1 MYYYE
6 VAPMLIIR
14 KDSQVYTY
22 ASSKRLS
29 TGTIVLISIGKKDLI
44 GIVIKAVDKPVY
56 ETKSIIQTLETT
68 AVPTELIKLA
78 TWMSDYYSTHLAHV
92 LQLLVPRGLQKK
104 RRATNAVSSSSIRNR
119 TNIVFNKHQR
129 RALDLMSE
137 SKVGT
142 HLLHGVTG
150 SGKTAVYLEL
160 ARQTFEDGKSVIVL
174 VPEISLTPQVVD
186 EFAHHFPN
194 TALTH
199 SNQTEAERHLVW
211 KRVLDEK
218 NPIVVIGPR
227 SALFLPIHNLG
238 LIIIDEAHEQSYK
251 QELSPR
257 YSALRA
263 ASILA
268 KVSNAKLVLGSATPS
283 VVDYYLA
290 DNANHAIVEMP
301 VTAQESTRP
310 DVHLVDMTNR
320 ENFKGHRFFSDKLIE
335 EIEKALNNGH
345 QALLF
350 HNRRGSATMTLC
362 ENCGWQALCDRCF
375 VPMVL
380 HTDRFQL
387 TCHICGTHE
396 KVPTHCPEC
405 SHASILHK
413 GIGTKIIESEL
424 QKLFPAAKIARFDG
438 DTKGDD
444 ALSERYDEIYSGAID
459 IIVGTQVIAKGLDLP
474 RLQTVGVL
482 QADAGL
488 NLPDFNSRERVFQL
502 LTQVVGRVGRD
513 QRHTSAVVQ
522 TYQPTNPCIQDGLAR
537 DYSSFY
543 QRELLERKRGKFPP
557 YMFLLQITCIYKTEA
572 AAIRNTRQLAK
583 DLQAK
588 LGEKIEV
595 LGPAP
600 AFYERRHGTYRW
612 QLLVKAQ
619 KRSSLQE
626 AVQLIPAAN
635 WQFELDPISLI

>member
-1 MYYYE
+1 
-6 VAPMLIIR
+6 MLIIR

-22 ASSKRLS
+22 ASSEQLR
-29 TGTIVLISIGKKDLI
+29 TGNIVLISIGKKELI
-44 GIVIKAVDKPVY
+44 GIVIKSVSKPSY
-56 ETKSIIQTLETT
+56 ETKSVLQLLEATP
-68 AVPTELIKLA
+68 VPSELVELA
-78 TWMSDYYSTHLAHV
+78 AWMSDYYSTHLAHV
-92 LQLLVPRGLQKK
+92 LQLFVPRGLQKK
-104 RRATNAVSSSSIRNR
+104 RRPITALAATSIRKR
-119 TNIVFNKHQR
+119 TNIVFNDYQR
-129 RALDLMSE
+129 KAIDQI
-137 SKVGT
+137 SKSPERT

-160 ARQTFEDGKSVIVL
+160 ARRTLEQGQSVIVL

-186 EFAHHFPN
+186 EFSHHFPN

-199 SNQTEAERHLVW
+199 SHQTEAERHLTW

-218 NPIVVIGPR
+218 DPIVVIGPR
-227 SALFLPIHNLG
+227 SALFLPVHNLG

-268 KVSNAKLVLGSATPS
+268 KESNAKLILGSATPS
-283 VVDYYLA
+283 IVDYYLA
-290 DNANHAIVEMP
+290 DNAAHSVIEMP
-301 VTAQESTRP
+301 VTAQESTIP
-310 DVHLVDMTNR
+310 DIHLVDMTDR
-320 ENFKGHRFFSDKLIE
+320 KNFKGHRFLSDKLIE
-335 EIEKALNNGH
+335 EVEKALADGK

-350 HNRRGSATMTLC
+350 HNRRGSAAITLC
-362 ENCGWQALCDRCF
+362 ENCGWQALCNRCF

-380 HTDRFQL
+380 HADKFQL
-387 TCHICGTHE
+387 TCHICGLHE

-405 SHASILHK
+405 SHTSIIHK
-413 GIGTKIIESEL
+413 GVGTKVIESEL
-424 QKLFPAAKIARFDG
+424 RKLFPSAKIARFDG
-438 DTKGDD
+438 DTKGAD
-444 ALSERYDEIYSGAID
+444 ALSARYDEIYSGAVD
-459 IIVGTQVIAKGLDLP
+459 IIIGTQVVAKGLDLP

-513 QRHTSAVVQ
+513 QRKTSAVVQ
-522 TYQPTNPCIQDGLAR
+522 TYQPTNPSIQNGLAR

-543 QRELLERKRGKFPP
+543 QRELSERKRSKFPP
-557 YMFLLQITCIYKTEA
+557 YMFLLQITCVYKTEA
-572 AAIRNTRQLAK
+572 AAIRNTQQLAK
-583 DLQAK
+583 KLQAE
-588 LGEKIEV
+588 LGSKVEV

-600 AFYERRHGTYRW
+600 AFYERQHGTYRW

-626 AVQLIPAAN
+626 AVDLIPAAN
-635 WQFELDPISLI
+635 WQFELDPTSLI